1 MTFES
6 ETSASSAMHAMNG
19 NSYQGRDLTVSMA
32 TARGTGAVSTSA
44 ATDDS
49 WKTVPTASRSK
60 LTGPKSSRDAKSS
73 SKDGK
78 TAQKMTW
85 DHWASPVVKT

>member
-1 MTFES
+1 
-6 ETSASSAMHAMNG
+6 MHAMNG

-32 TARGTGAVSTSA
+32 TARGTGVASTSA
-44 ATDDS
+44 TTDDS
-49 WKTVPTASRSK
+49 WKTVPTASRINRSATKPSGSK
-60 LTGPKSSRDAKSS
+60 LSGDKLTKGG
-73 SKDGK
+73 KDGK